1 MVTAKPV
8 NSIIDDRGNYYSNYH
23 NGNYT
28 SVNNLN
34 KIIFE
39 NKK

>member
-1 MVTAKPV
+1 M
-8 NSIIDDRGNYYSNYH
+8 DDRGNYYSNFH

-28 SVNNLN
+28 SVNNSN
-34 KIIFE
+34 RIYE